1 MAALSS
7 IGTSL
12 EGEVEVCHGRALQPC
27 DPPRMVDLQPNQ
39 PSENIAE
46 AAPGQRRACTRRISR
61 ASATTLRAR
70 PGHGFAHWQHWS
82 SSIRNDRSYLVR
94 PQPENDGGERVE
106 ILCTEPYR

>member
-1 MAALSS
+1 MAALAS

-12 EGEVEVCHGRALQPC
+12 EGEVEMCHGRALQPC
-27 DPPRMVDLQPNQ
+27 DPPRMVDLQSNQ

-82 SSIRNDRSYLVR
+82 SSIRNDRPYLVS
-94 PQPENDGGERVE
+94 PQHENDGGQCAEVLR
-106 ILCTEPYR
+106 TEPYR

>member
-39 PSENIAE
+39 PSQNIAE
-46 AAPGQRRACTRRISR
+46 TAPGQGVLA
-61 ASATTLRAR
+61 
-70 PGHGFAHWQHWS
+70 
-82 SSIRNDRSYLVR
+82 
-94 PQPENDGGERVE
+94 PEEFQR
-106 ILCTEPYR
+106 